1 MDYFLGRQEIMGT
14 IDEHLLPPIARSEP
28 MGTEPEQSASG
39 SEEQLLSFAICGLGG
54 IGKTELAVEYA
65 YSRRPKFEAVFWL
78 GADDAKILA
87 SDFSQI
93 AQRLGLEDDS
103 SDFAASRDIALGWL
117 SQPLRKTSE
126 PDTPGNV
133 VKWLLIFD
141 NVDNV
146 DVLSE
151 YWPKFGRGSVLV
163 TSRDPF
169 AKHNLYMEKG
179 MNLPSLPSSESE
191 ALMQR
196 LTHVRA
202 DAFQKQALSIIAQ
215 KLDGLPLAIIQMSGV
230 FRRLR
235 LSYTDFLK
243 YYNEEGIENLFRKQT
258 ELSDTQS
265 VSSLATVWALDRLS
279 EAARA
284 LLQIICLLDPDS
296 IPEELLIDKLGEA
309 KLDHYPKSREDYYNA
324 RSELVSSSLVNLNAD
339 QGKLSLHRLV
349 QDTAKTMMNKE
360 ELVAAFQAA
369 ISLISSAWEFQ
380 SMKDHHSIA
389 RFSKCETV
397 FPSVLRVKNGLEPL
411 IQESPDFPV
420 GIRVARLFNDT
431 GW

>member
-1 MDYFLGRQEIMGT
+1 MDHFSGRQDIMDI
-14 IDEHLLPPIARSEP
+14 IDEHLLHPIAESEP
-28 MGTEPEQSASG
+28 TGPEPGQSASK
-39 SEEQLLSFAICGLGG
+39 SEEQLLSYAICGLGG

-65 YSRRPKFEAVFWL
+65 YSRKGKFEAIFWL
-78 GADDAKILA
+78 AADDAKILA
-87 SDFSQI
+87 SDFAHI

-126 PDTPGNV
+126 PDTPENV

-141 NVDNV
+141 NVDNL

-169 AKHNLYMEKG
+169 AKHNLYMEQG
-179 MNLPSLPSSESE
+179 MNLPPLLTTESE
-191 ALMQR
+191 MLMQR

-215 KLDGLPLAIIQMSGV
+215 KLDGLPLAITQMSGV

-243 YYNEEGIENLFRKQT
+243 YYNEEGIEKLFRKQT
-258 ELSDTQS
+258 DLSDGQS
-265 VSSLATVWALDRLS
+265 ISSLATVWALDRLS
-279 EAARA
+279 REARA
-284 LLQIICLLDPDS
+284 LLQVICLLDPDN
-296 IPEELLIDKLGEA
+296 IPEEILIDKSSEV
-309 KLDHYPKSREDYYNA
+309 KLEHYPKSRGDYYDA
-324 RSELVSSSLVNLNAD
+324 RLELVSSSLVNQNAD
-339 QGKLSLHRLV
+339 QERLSLHRLI
-349 QDTAKTMMNKE
+349 QDTVKAMMNQE
-360 ELVAAFQAA
+360 GLVAAFQAA
-369 ISLISSAWEFQ
+369 TSLIISAWEFQ
-380 SMKDHHSIA
+380 SMKEHHSIA

-397 FPSVLRVKNGLEPL
+397 FPSVLRLKNGLEPH
-411 IQESPDFPV
+411 IKESPDFPV
-420 GIRVARLFNDT
+420 DIRVARLFNDT